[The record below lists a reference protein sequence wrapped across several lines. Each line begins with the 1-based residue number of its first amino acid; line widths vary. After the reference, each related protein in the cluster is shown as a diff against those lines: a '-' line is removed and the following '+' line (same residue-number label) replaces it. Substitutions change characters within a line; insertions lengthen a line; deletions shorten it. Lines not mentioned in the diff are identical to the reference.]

1 MSSVNSR
8 LVWMDLEMTGL
19 DIEKESI
26 IEIATI
32 ITDED
37 LNIIAEGPNLAIKVS
52 EDLIQGMDEWNT
64 KHHNESGLVDR
75 VRNEGVELRHAEQLT
90 LEFLKQWVN
99 YREAPLC
106 GNSIWND
113 RKFLEKEMKEV
124 SRYLNYRMVDVSTI
138 KELRRRWYPGSK
150 RFQKKG
156 AHLARDDILES
167 IAELK
172 SYREEIFKNPS
183 SLSN

>member
-52 EDLIQGMDEWNT
+52 EDLIQGLHEWIT
-64 KHHNESGLVDR
+64 KKHNESG
-75 VRNEGVELRHAEQLT
+75 
-90 LEFLKQWVN
+90 
-99 YREAPLC
+99 
-106 GNSIWND
+106 
-113 RKFLEKEMKEV
+113 
-124 SRYLNYRMVDVSTI
+124 
-138 KELRRRWYPGSK
+138 
-150 RFQKKG
+150 
-156 AHLARDDILES
+156 
-167 IAELK
+167 
-172 SYREEIFKNPS
+172 
-183 SLSN
+183 

>member
-1 MSSVNSR
+1 MDDH
-8 LVWMDLEMTGL
+8 LVWIDLEMTGL
-19 DIEKESI
+19 DIDTCTI

-32 ITDED
+32 VTDGD
-37 LNIIAEGPNLAIKVS
+37 LNIIEIGPNLAINVD
-52 EDLIQGMDEWNT
+52 ETYIEAMDEWNT

-75 VRNEGVELRHAEQLT
+75 VRNEGVELRQAEQQT
-90 LEFLKQWVN
+90 LDFLKQWVN

-113 RKFLEKEMKEV
+113 RKFLEKEMSEV

-138 KELRRRWYPGSK
+138 KELRRRWYPGLK

>member
-32 ITDED
+32 VTDED

-52 EDLIQGMDEWNT
+52 EELIQGMDEWNT

-75 VRNEGVELRHAEQLT
+75 VRNEGVELRQAEQLT
-90 LEFLKQWVN
+90 LDF
-99 YREAPLC
+99 
-106 GNSIWND
+106 
-113 RKFLEKEMKEV
+113 
-124 SRYLNYRMVDVSTI
+124 
-138 KELRRRWYPGSK
+138 
-150 RFQKKG
+150 
-156 AHLARDDILES
+156 
-167 IAELK
+167 
-172 SYREEIFKNPS
+172 
-183 SLSN
+183 